1 MQSFFIPQIL
11 LIIWIVI
18 HCIRLIMDFY
28 SFGSKNISLLFLV
41 LQVISLLLAITSG
54 FIIASI
60 FMTVISILYYWFV
73 KPQLLAEFEEDELIK
88 NDFLK

>member
-1 MQSFFIPQIL
+1 MESLFIPQIL

-28 SFGSKNISLLFLV
+28 NFGSKNISLLFLV

-54 FIIASI
+54 FITASI
-60 FMTVISILYYWFV
+60 FMTVFSILYYWFV
-73 KPQLLAEFEEDELIK
+73 KPKLIAQFEEEEIL
-88 NDFLK
+88 NNNFLK